1 MTNTVL
7 PPADEIPSETLSA
20 IPGNTYP
27 VRDELKALGAT
38 WDKEGRTW
46 RIAPEKLALARAV
59 VENQGKAAPETH
71 SAAKRE
77 AVQNTDIDSMADPFE
92 EEAAGPPLVAITGN
106 TYPVKDA
113 LKAIGATWNTEK
125 RAWMIAEAKAQ
136 YARAIVAEGAGNPVV
151 PPERK

>member
-1 MTNTVL
+1 MSNNSAFPEEVV
-7 PPADEIPSETLSA
+7 ASDTLVA

-27 VRDELKALGAT
+27 VRDELKTLGAT
-38 WDKEGRTW
+38 WDKEARTW
-46 RIAPEKLALARAV
+46 RIAPEKLVLARAV

-77 AVQNTDIDSMADPFE
+77 AVQNTDVASMEDPFE
-92 EEAAGPPLVAITGN
+92 DEATGSRLVAITGN

-125 RAWMIAEAKAQ
+125 RTWMISEAKAE
-136 YARAIVAEGAGNPVV
+136 YARAIVAGESGSDTASPQ
-151 PPERK
+151 RQ

>member
-1 MTNTVL
+1 MSYNPVSPDDGQAL
-7 PPADEIPSETLSA
+7 VA

-27 VRDELKALGAT
+27 VREELKALGAT

-71 SAAKRE
+71 LAAKRE
-77 AVQNTDIDSMADPFE
+77 AALNTTIDSLTDPFE
-92 EEAAGPPLVAITGN
+92 EEASGPPLVAITGN

-125 RAWMIAEAKAQ
+125 RTWMIAEKKAE
-136 YARAIVAEGAGNPVV
+136 YARAIVAGEVASDAVS
-151 PPERK
+151 PEPKPR